1 MLRRTA
7 LALAILANGAVGFLF
22 TPAARAE
29 PATTVAYPAG
39 AATTRYAGLA
49 FDTCTAP
56 SLAAVQAWAASPY
69 RAVGVY
75 VGGVN
80 RTCSQP
86 RLTASWVSDVSKL
99 GWKLL
104 PIYK

>member
-7 LALAILANGAVGFLF
+7 PLLAILTIGAVGFLF
-22 TPAARAE
+22 PHVALAE

-39 AATTRYAGLA
+39 ATATRYAGLA

-56 SLAAVQAWAASPY
+56 SLTAIRAWGASPY

-75 VGGVN
+75 IGGAN
-80 RTCSQP
+80 RPEDHRDRCDHPGDSRRQ
-86 RLTASWVSDVSKL
+86 
-99 GWKLL
+99 
-104 PIYK
+104 